1 MKSHCAVPWH
11 RALLARM
18 PRGLYRRV
26 QGFEAAI
33 EDGVSEFG
41 RSLPRGARVL
51 DSGAGE
57 SQYAHAF
64 GHCRYVGVDLG
75 VGDEDWDYSQI
86 NVRADLRRLPFRDD
100 SFAAAVNIVVL
111 EHVVEPQTVLAE
123 ISRVLQTG
131 APLFLVVP
139 QEWGVHQEPHDYFRY
154 TRFGLESLLKR
165 AGLGKFR
172 IEAMGGFFTLLGRRL
187 LDSVFY
193 FRGGWRW
200 LLFPL
205 VAAVVGPAG
214 LLVPF
219 LDFLDSDT
227 IGQRKSCH
235 SHTPPEPL

>member
-1 MKSHCAVPWH
+1 MKSHCPVPWH

-41 RSLPRGARVL
+41 RSLPRGTRVL

-57 SQYAHAF
+57 GQYAHAF

-139 QEWGVHQEPHDYFRY
+139 QE
-154 TRFGLESLLKR
+154 LNESPA
-165 AGLGKFR
+165 AGTQRHCGQHR
-172 IEAMGGFFTLLGRRL
+172 QRGESSEHRRDGGASGRSAA
-187 LDSVFY
+187 DSAH
-193 FRGGWRW
+193 
-200 LLFPL
+200 L
-205 VAAVVGPAG
+205 
-214 LLVPF
+214 
-219 LDFLDSDT
+219 
-227 IGQRKSCH
+227 
-235 SHTPPEPL
+235 